1 MTDVTAI
8 IAELE
13 NELLGKKNIFG
24 KCYVDEM
31 KVTSILSRLRDAIPS
46 SFYEAQSLLRQ
57 QDALIA
63 DAEHRAELILKNAN
77 EARDKMIAESE
88 VLAEAKKEAAE
99 VAAQADRYCDDLT
112 ATVHQKMDRELY
124 DIAYRINDAM
134 ILIENLRD
142 ELMRRSGGG
151 NPPSGDGNN

>member
-13 NELLGKKNIFG
+13 NELLSKKNIFG

-31 KVTSILSRLRDAIPS
+31 KVTGILSRLRDAIPS

-63 DAEHRAELILKNAN
+63 DAERRAELILRNAN
-77 EARDKMIAESE
+77 ETRDKMISESE
-88 VLAEAKKEAAE
+88 VLSQAKKEAE
-99 VAAQADRYCDDLT
+99 DLAAKADRYCDEVT
-112 ATVHQKMDRELY
+112 SSVHQKMDRELY
-124 DIAYRINDAM
+124 DIAYRLNDAM

-142 ELMRRSGGG
+142 ELMRRSSGEPPAGEGG
-151 NPPSGDGNN
+151 ND